1 MTNEYYVYLY
11 LREDG
16 TPYYVGKGKDDRA
29 FKRRNMKY
37 VQKPTDES
45 RIMIQSKDLSEEDAF
60 TLEKELIAKYG
71 RKDIG
76 TGILRNRTD
85 GGDGPAGHIHTQES
99 RNKMSVAQQKLWG
112 NCDLEFKAKHSL
124 ATKKAMAN
132 PEIKAK
138 HSAKM
143 EEVRSRP
150 EYRAKQSLAQK
161 EKWKD
166 PEYSAE
172 MSVKLKEKWKDPEY
186 RAMKSAIQK
195 EVQKRPG
202 VKEGLSEKAKLNM
215 SDPEYKR
222 RWKESINKP
231 ESKAKQASPENI
243 QKRKDGLN
251 KPEVVAKISATVKE
265 KWKDPEYRLKASTSM
280 REGWARKRAEKLQES
295 TNLTEFFISDPVSN

>member
-1 MTNEYYVYLY
+1 MIDNKFYVYLY
-11 LREDG
+11 LREDE

-29 FKRRNMKY
+29 FKRRNMKS

-45 RIMIQSKDLSEEDAF
+45 RIVIQSKDLSEEDAF

-138 HSAKM
+138 LSAKM
-143 EEVRSRP
+143 EEIRSRP
-150 EYRAKQSLAQK
+150 EYKAKQLLAQK
-161 EKWKD
+161 EKWK
-166 PEYSAE
+166 
-172 MSVKLKEKWKDPEY
+172 
-186 RAMKSAIQK
+186 
-195 EVQKRPG
+195 
-202 VKEGLSEKAKLNM
+202 
-215 SDPEYKR
+215 DPEYKR

-231 ESKAKQASPENI
+231 ESKAKLASPENI

-251 KPEVVAKISATVKE
+251 KPEVIAKISATVKE

-280 REGWARKRAEKLQES
+280 REGWARKRAEKFQES
-295 TNLTEFFISDPVSN
+295 SNLTKFIISDPASD